1 MRPMLIVFDLDGTLV
16 DSRRDLA
23 DSTNDVLASYGAA
36 PLSIEEVAGMV
47 GEGAKVLV
55 ERALGAAGLPP
66 DEPDALRRF
75 RDFYDRRLLNYTRP
89 YDGVPAT
96 LDELHRR
103 GHVLAVLTNKPQAP
117 SERLMEALGLA
128 QYFRH
133 VIGGDTA
140 LPRKP
145 EPAGLHELQQREPA
159 VARDTW
165 LVGDSMIDIETAR
178 RAGVRMCVALYGFG
192 QMRGELVLDGTEAVA
207 AQPAE
212 IPRALGLET

>member
-36 PLSIEEVAGMV
+36 PLSIDDVAGMV

-55 ERALGAAGLPP
+55 ERALGAAGLRP

-75 RDFYDRRLLNYTRP
+75 RGFYDRRLLDHTRA
-89 YDGVPAT
+89 YDGMAAT

-103 GHVLAVLTNKPQAP
+103 GHVMAVLTNKPQAP
-117 SERLMEALGLA
+117 SERLIGALGLA

-133 VIGGDTA
+133 VIGGDGD

-145 EPAGLHELQQREPA
+145 APEGLQGLQRREPA
-159 VARDTW
+159 AAGETW

-178 RAGVRMCVALYGFG
+178 RAGVRMCVVLYGFG
-192 QMRGELVLDGTEAVA
+192 QLRGELVLDGTEAVA

-212 IPRALGLET
+212 IPRALGLEA